1 MSKPSKV
8 NIKIKARRLGALLR
22 GHQELDTLGLE
33 DRKAILQAAGNLTK
47 IQDVVDGFILREE
60 GIKRDVVDKAQNR
73 IETPGQKVQMAPDAE
88 IRQQVVAM
96 GNEDIEL
103 ELSTISAQ
111 ALFSG
116 RKSPPP
122 GQVAALT
129 PVLVGLDEV
138 DLETE

>member
-60 GIKRDVVDKAQNR
+60 GIKKDVVDKAQNR